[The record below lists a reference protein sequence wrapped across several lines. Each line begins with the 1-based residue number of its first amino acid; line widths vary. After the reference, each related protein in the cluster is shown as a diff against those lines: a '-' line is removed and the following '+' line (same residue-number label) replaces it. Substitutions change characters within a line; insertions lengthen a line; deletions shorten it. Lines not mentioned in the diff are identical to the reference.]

1 MKVYCLKI
9 LILIMVIL
17 AASSVNGKKIIGLSG
32 TVITLPFHPKRIVS
46 LAPSIT
52 ECLFEIGAG
61 DRIVGVTQ
69 FCNYPKQVKD
79 LPKVGTYISP
89 SIEKILAL
97 KPDLCIGTKDG
108 NPKSI
113 IFKLKKL
120 GIKVFVVD
128 PRDMES
134 LFSTMIVL
142 GEIVGCEKQAKIV
155 VERLKKE
162 VLLVQK
168 RASLYINPPRVFFQI
183 GVDPMVTVGKN
194 TLIDNLI
201 KIAGGVNIF
210 ENFKGY
216 PRISVEQ
223 VMAFNPDIIIIT
235 SMVHSEHNLNN
246 LKKFWEK
253 YKDINAVKYSNVYVV
268 NSDFFNRPS
277 PRAIEGLKLLS
288 IIIEKSFKK
297 IMPKKN

>member
-1 MKVYCLKI
+1 MKEYCFKI
-9 LILIMVIL
+9 LILMMGIL
-17 AASSVNGKKIIGLSG
+17 VTSSANGKKIIGLSG
-32 TVITLPFHPKRIVS
+32 TVITVPFYPKRIVS

-61 DRIVGVTQ
+61 DRVVGVTQ
-69 FCNYPKQVKD
+69 FCNYPEQVKR
-79 LPKVGTYISP
+79 LPKVGSYISP

-97 KPDLCIGTKDG
+97 KPDLCIATKDG
-108 NPKSI
+108 NPKHI
-113 IFKLKKL
+113 VFKLKEI

-128 PRDMES
+128 PRDIES
-134 LFSTMIVL
+134 LFSTMLVL
-142 GEIVGCEKQAKIV
+142 GEIVGCEKQAKAV
-155 VERLKKE
+155 VERLKKD

-168 RASLYINPPRVFFQI
+168 RASLYINPPKVFFQI

-201 KIAGGVNIF
+201 KVAGGVNIF
-210 ENFKGY
+210 KNLKGY

-223 VMAFNPDIIIIT
+223 VIGLNPDIIIIT

-246 LKKFWEK
+246 LKQFWEK
-253 YKDINAVKYSNVYVV
+253 YKEINAVKYSNVFVV

-277 PRAIEGLKLLS
+277 PRAIQGLKLLS
-288 IIIEKSFKK
+288 MIFEKALKK
-297 IMPKKN
+297 IVNEKN